1 MNFNLKTQIKEGLKH
16 PGKAIQYF
24 ILGKEKYDTLY
35 NLKNHSCTSGIIPK
49 DSLESRMIVPTDI
62 HEHLNTLYMLTVEL
76 NLKTILELGTRTGES
91 TVAFLQAA
99 KEIDGNV
106 TSMDIDSCNDAKKL
120 ISDLDLTDSWKFIQ
134 SDDLKNDW
142 KKPIDHL
149 FIDTSH
155 TYEQTLA
162 ELEKFTPFVKPGGI
176 ITLHDIISCPEVLS
190 AINEYIKD
198 KPHIKFYKFFHN
210 NGLGVLRIKN
220 TE

>member
-1 MNFNLKTQIKEGLKH
+1 
-16 PGKAIQYF
+16 
-24 ILGKEKYDTLY
+24 
-35 NLKNHSCTSGIIPK
+35 
-49 DSLESRMIVPTDI
+49 
-62 HEHLNTLYMLTVEL
+62 
-76 NLKTILELGTRTGES
+76 
-91 TVAFLQAA
+91 
-99 KEIDGNV
+99 
-106 TSMDIDSCNDAKKL
+106 MDIDPCNDAKKL
-120 ISDLDLTDSWKFIQ
+120 ISDLDLTNSWEFIQ

-190 AINEYIKD
+190 AINDYIKN

-220 TE
+220 AE

>member
-1 MNFNLKTQIKEGLKH
+1 MDSKTQIKEGFKH
-16 PGKAIQYF
+16 PGKAFEYF
-24 ILGKEKYDTLY
+24 VLGKEKYETLH
-35 NLKNHSCTSGIIPK
+35 NLKNHSCTSGIKPK
-49 DSLESRMIVPTDI
+49 NSLESRMIIPTDI
-62 HEHLNTLYMLTVEL
+62 HEHLNTLYMLTVEF

-106 TSMDIDSCNDAKKL
+106 MSIDIDSCDEAKKL
-120 ISDLDLTDSWKFIQ
+120 ISDLGLTDFWSFTQ
-134 SDDLKNDW
+134 SDDLKLDW
-142 KKPIDHL
+142 EKPIDHL

-176 ITLHDIISCPEVLS
+176 VSLHDIISCPEVLS